1 MNTHASYDLHLHS
14 YWSHDA
20 SAEPKSHLRRARRLG
35 VRWIALTEHYHLD
48 SLAELLEAAAGYPEV
63 TPIPSAELTV
73 DTLIGEVDLLCHGF
87 PLSQPPELREVLR
100 RYREWRTETAR
111 AVVRGLRELGCHI
124 DEDGF
129 MDLARTHRPAH
140 VVDRQGLT
148 QVKGEVLRSY
158 LLETGK
164 IAGDAEFVAFVAKA
178 KELGGAAPYPPV
190 AEVVPAV
197 RRLGVVVTI
206 AHPHGC
212 FHQGDLTRMDALRE
226 EIGFDGIECAHPM
239 VPRDVTPFYRAY
251 CVEHG
256 LVSTG
261 GSDSHTE
268 ADIEAGFAG
277 HGGADEWME
286 ELLERLPGA
295 RS

>member
-1 MNTHASYDLHLHS
+1 MNTRATFDLHLHS

-20 SAEPKSHLRRARRLG
+20 SAAPESHLRRARELG

-63 TPIPSAELTV
+63 TPIPSTELTA
-73 DTLIGEVDLLCHGF
+73 DTSIGEVDLLCYGF
-87 PLSQPPELREVLR
+87 PLLHPPELQKLLET
-100 RYREWRTETAR
+100 YREWRMETGR
-111 AVVRGLRELGCHI
+111 SVVRGLRELGCDI

-129 MDLARTHRPAH
+129 MDLARTYRRSD
-140 VVDRQGLT
+140 VVDRHGLT
-148 QVKGEVLRSY
+148 QIKGDALRRY
-158 LLETGK
+158 LLEAGK
-164 IAGDAEFVAFVAKA
+164 IAGEAEFAEFWARA
-178 KELGGAAPYPPV
+178 MQLGGAPPYPTA

-197 RRLGVVVTI
+197 RRLGAVVSI
-206 AHPHGC
+206 AHPHDNFG
-212 FHQGDLTRMDALRE
+212 QGDRGRMDALRE

-239 VPRDVTPFYRAY
+239 VPPEFTPFYRAY

-277 HGGADEWME
+277 HAGVDEWME
-286 ELLERLPGA
+286 ELLERLPA
-295 RS
+295 PLK

>member
-1 MNTHASYDLHLHS
+1 MNTCSTYDLHLHS

-20 SAEPKSHLRRARRLG
+20 SAEPESHLRRARRLG

-48 SLAELLEAAAGYPEV
+48 SLAELLAAAAGYPEV

-73 DTLIGEVDLLCHGF
+73 HTSIGEIDLLCHGF
-87 PLSQPPELREVLR
+87 PLSQPPEMREVLR
-100 RYREWRTETAR
+100 RYREWRMQTGR
-111 AVVRGLRELGCHI
+111 AVVRGLRELGCDI

-129 MDLARTHRPAH
+129 MDLAKSHRPAD
-140 VVDRQGLT
+140 VVSRQGLT

-164 IAGDAEFVAFVAKA
+164 IAGEAEVNAFRARA
-178 KELGGAAPYPPV
+178 KELGGAPTYPPV

-197 RRLGVVVTI
+197 KRLGAVVSI
-206 AHPHGC
+206 AHPHGS
-212 FHQGDLTRMDALRE
+212 FDQGNRTRMDALRE
-226 EIGFDGIECAHPM
+226 EIGFDGIECAHPL
-239 VPRDVTPFYRAY
+239 VPREVTPFYRAY

-286 ELLERLPGA
+286 ELVERLPGA

>member
-1 MNTHASYDLHLHS
+1 MNTRATYDLHLHS

-20 SAEPKSHLRRARRLG
+20 SAAPESHLRRARKLG
-35 VRWIALTEHYHLD
+35 VRWMALTEHYHLD

-63 TPIPSAELTV
+63 TPIPAAELTV
-73 DTLIGEVDLLCHGF
+73 ETSIGEVDLLCYGF
-87 PLSQPPELREVLR
+87 PLSQPPELRELLHT
-100 RYREWRTETAR
+100 YREWRTEMGR
-111 AVVRGLRELGCHI
+111 ALVRGLREQGCDI
-124 DEDGF
+124 DENGL
-129 MDLARTHRPAH
+129 MDLARTYRPGDI
-140 VVDRQGLT
+140 VDRHGLT
-148 QVKGEVLRSY
+148 LVKGDALRRY

-164 IAGDAEFVAFVAKA
+164 IGGDDEFAGFRARAKQ
-178 KELGGAAPYPPV
+178 LGEAPPYPPV

-197 RRLGVVVTI
+197 RGLGAVVSI
-206 AHPHGC
+206 AHPHDS
-212 FHQGDLTRMDALRE
+212 FDQGDRTRIDALRE

-239 VPRDVTPFYRAY
+239 VPPEFTPFYRAY

-286 ELLERLPGA
+286 ELLERLPA
-295 RS
+295 PK